1 MPLRSLLFVPV
12 LRERFVE
19 KAPTSGADAIILDLE
34 DSIASA
40 EKAPARAAAPEVLQR
55 VAALHPQVFIR
66 VNGLDTGLLEE
77 DLYAAVAPGLAGI
90 SLPKANGPETIR
102 QVDAYLTLL
111 ERVRGLP
118 SGAVRLLLWIESA
131 KGVMAVEQSLAA
143 SPRVLGACFGAED
156 YTADL
161 GIVRSEGMAE
171 VAWAR
176 TRMAVACH
184 AAGVLA
190 LDTPA
195 AEFRDLA
202 KPRAEAAFAR
212 SIGYRGKHCIH
223 PDQVAV
229 CNDVFGLS
237 DAEAAWA
244 NAVVAAYEAGERS
257 GLGAV
262 ALDGAMVDR
271 PVYLRAL
278 RLLGR

>member
-1 MPLRSLLFVPV
+1 MLRSLLFVPV

-19 KAPTSGADAIILDLE
+19 KAPESGADAIILDLE
-34 DSIASA
+34 DSIAPG
-40 EKAPARAAAPEVLQR
+40 EKTQARAALP
-55 VAALHPQVFIR
+55 AALAQVSARHPQVIVR
-66 VNGLDTGLLEE
+66 VNGLDTGLLEQ
-77 DLYAAVAPGLAGI
+77 DLDAAVAPRLAAI
-90 SLPKANGPETIR
+90 SLSKANGPDTVR

-111 ERVRGLP
+111 ERVRDLP
-118 SGAVRLLLWIESA
+118 LGGIRLLLWIESA

-143 SPRVLGACFGAED
+143 SPRVLAACFGAED

-161 GIVRSEGMAE
+161 GILRSEGMAE

-195 AEFRDLA
+195 AEFRDLT

-237 DAEAAWA
+237 GAEATWA
-244 NAVVAAYEAGERS
+244 NRVVAVYEEGERA

>member
-1 MPLRSLLFVPV
+1 MLRSLLFVPV

-19 KAPTSGADAIILDLE
+19 KAPVAGADAIILDLE
-34 DSIASA
+34 DSIAPA
-40 EKAPARAAAPEVLQR
+40 EKPQARAALPQTLTR
-55 VAALHPQVFIR
+55 VAGQHPQVIVR

-77 DLYAAVAPGLAGI
+77 DLYAAVAPGLAGV
-90 SLPKANGPETIR
+90 SLPKANSPETVR
-102 QVDAYLTLL
+102 QTDAYLTLL

-118 SGAVRLLLWIESA
+118 VGGIRLLLWIESA

-143 SPRVLGACFGAED
+143 SPRVLAACFGAED

-161 GIVRSEGMAE
+161 GILRSEGMAE

-202 KPRAEAAFAR
+202 KPRSEAEFAR

-223 PDQVAV
+223 PDQVTV
-229 CNDVFGLS
+229 CNQVFGLS
-237 DAEAAWA
+237 DAEADWA
-244 NAVVAAYEAGERS
+244 NRIIAAYEEGERA

-262 ALDGAMVDR
+262 AMDGAMVDR